1 VNMSLNGPD
10 RYTIMIVDDNRHLLV
25 ALGDYLTFQGYDVVT
40 AATGEEALRKLERG
54 GADLIVLDIGMPGMG
69 GMGFLRRITVG
80 GGRLKYPVIVLTA
93 RTGMEDFFEDLEVE
107 GVLSKPCPE
116 PELARNIREVLSR
129 RAAQA
134 RAAAR
139 GGRRILIVE
148 DDLPVLAD
156 IESIMTAAGYE
167 VDSADNAHEVLEK
180 ATTVRPDAILMKES
194 LPRMSGTLIASLLG
208 AMPSTRG
215 IPLVLYDPAQTV
227 DSTARKWTNK
237 QVKVVNTSKP
247 EELLASVEQILG
259 IA

>member
-1 VNMSLNGPD
+1 
-10 RYTIMIVDDNRHLLV
+10 
-25 ALGDYLTFQGYDVVT
+25 
-40 AATGEEALRKLERG
+40 
-54 GADLIVLDIGMPGMG
+54 
-69 GMGFLRRITVG
+69 
-80 GGRLKYPVIVLTA
+80 
-93 RTGMEDFFEDLEVE
+93 
-107 GVLSKPCPE
+107 
-116 PELARNIREVLSR
+116 LSR